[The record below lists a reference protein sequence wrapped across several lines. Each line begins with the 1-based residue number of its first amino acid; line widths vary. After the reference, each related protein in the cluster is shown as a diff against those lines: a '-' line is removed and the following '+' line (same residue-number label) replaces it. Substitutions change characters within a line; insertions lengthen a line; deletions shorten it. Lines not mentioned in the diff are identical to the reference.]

1 MNKKFDNIVKNVD
14 TTDTV
19 DEVVEDASKVEVV
32 KADGVEVKFYAA
44 VEYSMNGI
52 NYRSV
57 PYRTA
62 ILTKD
67 LADKFVKQG
76 LARKVDKV

>member
-1 MNKKFDNIVKNVD
+1 MNKKFDNIVKDVD
-14 TTDTV
+14 TTEAV
-19 DEVVEDASKVEVV
+19 EVVEDASKVEVV

-44 VEYSMNGI
+44 VEYSMNGK

>member
-1 MNKKFDNIVKNVD
+1 MNKKFDNIVKDVD
-14 TTDTV
+14 TTEAV
-19 DEVVEDASKVEVV
+19 EVVEDASKVEVV